1 MIDDQGEIIYPNQFL
16 PAAEHFHLMP
26 DLDRWVIQ
34 SSVDLLLAHL
44 KYQKA
49 TPCKVAI
56 NLSGQTICEEGF
68 QDYICNQMRR
78 LGEQCR
84 FVSFEITESAAVAN
98 LNQAGKLI
106 EVLKEEGC
114 KFALDDFGT
123 GLSSFGY
130 LKNLEVDYLK
140 IDGSFVRAMVDDPV
154 AKTMVSA
161 INQVGQAMG
170 LLTIA
175 EYAENPQILEQLKA
189 IGVDYAQ
196 GYALSKPMPF
206 QQLLHELNNTKNAAA
221 GYGGAK

>member
-1 MIDDQGEIIYPNQFL
+1 
-16 PAAEHFHLMP
+16 
-26 DLDRWVIQ
+26 
-34 SSVDLLLAHL
+34 
-44 KYQKA
+44 
-49 TPCKVAI
+49 
-56 NLSGQTICEEGF
+56 
-68 QDYICNQMRR
+68 MRR

-123 GLSSFGY
+123 GLSSFAY